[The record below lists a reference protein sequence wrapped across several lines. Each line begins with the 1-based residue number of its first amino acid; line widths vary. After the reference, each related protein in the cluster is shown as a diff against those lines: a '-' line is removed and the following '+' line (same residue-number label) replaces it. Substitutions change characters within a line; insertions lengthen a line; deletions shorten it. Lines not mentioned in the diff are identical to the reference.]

1 MNALDRFNRRV
12 PAMFA
17 VTALLAALGGCGS
30 TGGSAEADAAVPA
43 PPSAPDPRSALL
55 TGRIT
60 WQPKVTL
67 GSRAMVKVW
76 LQDLSEPGSPGPVII
91 DEYAKQGPGP
101 IPIAFQL
108 RYDPLAIR
116 PERRYTLLV
125 KIYEGDRVRFVNA
138 RSYPVLTAGCYDD
151 CEVVVHMMN

>member
-1 MNALDRFNRRV
+1 LNRRV
-12 PAMFA
+12 PAWTA
-17 VTALLAALGGCGS
+17 ALALLAVLGGCGS
-30 TGGSAEADAAVPA
+30 TGGGTGVDAEVPA

-67 GSRAMVKVW
+67 GSKAVVKVW
-76 LQDLSEPGSPGPVII
+76 LQDMSEPGSPVPVII
-91 DEYAKQGPGP
+91 DEYARQGPGP

-151 CEVVVHMMN
+151 CEVVVDMMN